1 MYKIGK
7 ITTPTVIQ
15 QCQSNWTTSPF
26 FRRYIGV
33 ASNYNNRLTIITEY
47 NVKQVYHTNL
57 LGKWDRERDGGKLR
71 ESVSLENEILY
82 CYCQCC
88 I

>member
-15 QCQSNWTTSPF
+15 QRPSNWTTTPF

-47 NVKQVYHTNL
+47 NVKQVYYTNL
-57 LGKWDRERDGGKLR
+57 LGKWDREREKEGVGVL
-71 ESVSLENEILY
+71 N
-82 CYCQCC
+82 
-88 I
+88 